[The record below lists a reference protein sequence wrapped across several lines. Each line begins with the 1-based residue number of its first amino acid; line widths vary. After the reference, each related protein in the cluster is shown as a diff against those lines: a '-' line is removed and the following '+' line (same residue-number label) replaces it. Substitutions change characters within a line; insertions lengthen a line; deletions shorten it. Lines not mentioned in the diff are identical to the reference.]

1 MDLNIQSV
9 AGGAAQTIQV
19 SDLVFGADYKES
31 LIHQV
36 VTAYQAAARSGTR
49 AQKTRSEVRGGGAKP
64 WRQKG
69 TGRARAGTIRS
80 PIWRSGGQTFA
91 AKPQNYEQKVNRKM
105 YRGAIRSILSELL
118 RKERLTVV
126 DAINIEQP
134 KTKELLV
141 CLNALNVKDVLII
154 VDGADENIFLASR
167 NLYHVGVCD
176 VLDVDPVS
184 LIGFKNVV
192 ITADALKRLEE
203 RLS

>member
-1 MDLNIQSV
+1 MDLKVQSV
-9 AGGAAQTIQV
+9 SGDASQALQV
-19 SDLVFGADYKES
+19 SDTVFGVEYKES

-36 VTAYQAAARSGTR
+36 VTAYQAAARAGTR

-80 PIWRSGGQTFA
+80 PIWRSGGTTFA
-91 AKPQNYEQKVNRKM
+91 AKPQSYAQKVNRKM

-118 RKERLTVV
+118 RNERLTVV
-126 DAINIEQP
+126 DSFSIEQP
-134 KTKELLV
+134 RTKELVGKLG
-141 CLNALNVKDVLII
+141 ALNIKDVLII
-154 VDGADENIFLASR
+154 VDGADENIYLASQ

-192 ITADALKRLEE
+192 ITADAVKRLEE

>member
-1 MDLNIQSV
+1 MDLNVQSV
-9 AGGAAQTIQV
+9 AGEAAQTIQV
-19 SDLVFGADYKES
+19 SDVVFGADYKES

-126 DAINIEQP
+126 DSIKIEQP
-134 KTKELLV
+134 KTKELLG
-141 CLNALNVKDVLII
+141 CLNALNVKDVLI
-154 VDGADENIFLASR
+154 VVEGADENIFLASR

-184 LIGFKNVV
+184 LIGFKSVV

>member
-1 MDLNIQSV
+1 MDVNVQSV
-9 AGGAAQTIQV
+9 AGEAGQTIQV
-19 SDLVFGADYKES
+19 SDVVFGADYKES

-126 DAINIEQP
+126 DSFIIEQP
-134 KTKELLV
+134 KTKELVGRLES
-141 CLNALNVKDVLII
+141 LDVKDALII

-184 LIGFKNVV
+184 LIGFESVV
-192 ITADALKRLEE
+192 ITTDALKRLEE